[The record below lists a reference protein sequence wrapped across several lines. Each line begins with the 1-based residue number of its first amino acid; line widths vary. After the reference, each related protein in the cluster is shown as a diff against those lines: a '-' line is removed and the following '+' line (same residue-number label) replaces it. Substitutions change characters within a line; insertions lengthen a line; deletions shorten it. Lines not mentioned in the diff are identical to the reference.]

1 MAFAEDFATLF
12 NTSDFATAATVGG
25 VAVNGI
31 FDNDY
36 AVAMGFAAGTSP
48 VLLVASASVLSASV
62 GTAVTLGAVSY
73 TVAAVEPDG
82 TGVTL
87 LRLQEA

>member
-1 MAFAEDFATLF
+1 MPFTEDMTAFFSTAE
-12 NTSDFATAATVGG
+12 FATAATVGG

-31 FDNDY
+31 FDNAY
-36 AVAMGFAAGTSP
+36 AMAMGFVAGTSP
-48 VLLVASASVLSASV
+48 ALLVASASVPSAAV
-62 GTAVTLGAVSY
+62 GDAVTLGAVSY
-73 TVAAVEPDG
+73 TVAGVEPDG